1 MTAPAVPIKGPL
13 SGPPAPP
20 HAPQAS
26 PPSETAPGGT
36 LLLSLILGA
45 APALALAIAVARG
58 GSSNPWVLPL
68 AGITFIVNA
77 MIVLMDIKNGL
88 ALFII
93 TAGLSPKLPGVYDNL
108 RVEDFIFVMV
118 FGVWL
123 ARNLQGRGLPRI
135 TSPIVVPFVALTL
148 YSIFATV
155 WGSGNGMIED
165 LKYSFFLQAKRIE
178 YFLIF
183 WVVATTVRSEAW
195 LRLLI
200 LCFVGSGALAS
211 VYGMANPAAATEG
224 VAETRVVGAEGE
236 NYNTLAGYLI
246 ICIGVGLA
254 AMAGFRRFQRTFI
267 IGCTLLSLLAV
278 LFSFSREGYIMLLGT
293 LGVFGFTKNRSI
305 LVVAVLLLLAIG
317 AVVPTVRD
325 NVVDTV
331 GVIQRAPDDDPGSNS
346 LTNRFRSWEYRWN
359 YWFLKQ
365 PLVGCGVGSVA
376 LSVDSE
382 YVLRLCEVGV
392 VGFGIFLWWL
402 GSIWKQVRHLRRVK
416 GMPSVLAVGLAAA
429 FVGMLIQ
436 AIVAASFNS
445 IRTMEPFWFLL
456 GLVSAAVAIQ
466 YRATQAGS
474 AQGTSA
480 PSPSAPAAPVQTATA
495 CVS

>member
-1 MTAPAVPIKGPL
+1 MTAPAVPFNAPL
-13 SGPPAPP
+13 SRPPLPP
-20 HAPQAS
+20 QNPQQTEA
-26 PPSETAPGGT
+26 APGGA
-36 LLLSLILGA
+36 LVLSLILGA

-58 GSSNPWVLPL
+58 GTSNPWVLPL
-68 AGITFIVNA
+68 AGITFIVNVL
-77 MIVLMDIKNGL
+77 IVLMDIKNGL

-93 TAGLSPKLPGVYDNL
+93 TAGLSPKLPGIYDNL
-108 RVEDFIFVMV
+108 RVEDFIFVLV

-123 ARNLQGRGLPRI
+123 SRNLQGKGLPKI
-135 TSPIVVPFVALTL
+135 TSPIVLPFAVLTL

-155 WGSGNGMIED
+155 WGGGIGMVED

-183 WVVATTVRSEAW
+183 WVVATTIRSESW

-200 LCFVGSGALAS
+200 LCFVGSGAIAS
-211 VYGMANPAAATEG
+211 IYGLANPSAAVQG
-224 VAETRVVGAEGE
+224 VAETRVTGAEGE

-254 AMAGFRRFQRTFI
+254 AMSGFRRTQRTFI

-278 LFSFSREGYIMLLGT
+278 LFSFSREGYIMLLGS
-293 LGVFGFTKNRSI
+293 LAVFGFTKNRSI
-305 LVVAVLLLLAIG
+305 LLAGVVVLLVIG
-317 AVVPTVRD
+317 AVVPNVRE

-331 GVIQRAPDDDPGSNS
+331 GVIQRAKDDDPGANS

-359 YWFLKQ
+359 GWFLKQ

-392 VGFGIFLWWL
+392 MGFGIFLWWL
-402 GSIWKQVRHLRRVK
+402 SSIGTQVRKLRRAR
-416 GMPSVLAVGLAAA
+416 GLPGVLAIGLASS

-436 AIVAASFNS
+436 ASVAASFNS

-466 YRATQAGS
+466 AQA
-474 AQGTSA
+474 AKT
-480 PSPSAPAAPVQTATA
+480 AAAVQPPTA
-495 CVS
+495 CAS